1 MSAQPQISA
10 HPPPPHYTPLPSITM
25 LDIEE
30 AAPENSLIDLSGL
43 EFEIK

>member
-1 MSAQPQISA
+1 MSKAEKVNECPASNK
-10 HPPPPHYTPLPSITM
+10 
-25 LDIEE
+25 DIEE

>member
-1 MSAQPQISA
+1 MLWPALDICA
-10 HPPPPHYTPLPSITM
+10 SITM
-25 LDIEE
+25 SDIEE